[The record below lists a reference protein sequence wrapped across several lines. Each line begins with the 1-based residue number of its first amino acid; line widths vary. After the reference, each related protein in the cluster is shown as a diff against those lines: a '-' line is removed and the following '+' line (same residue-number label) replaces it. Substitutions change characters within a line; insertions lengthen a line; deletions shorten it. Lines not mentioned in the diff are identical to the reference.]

1 MSQRALKRKNK
12 LKQINNLQTK
22 IQLNKDQA
30 NQLRV
35 DNKID

>member
-35 DNKID
+35 ENKID